1 MAKHHSHHKQLLSQ
15 AKHRLLH
22 INSNSCNSSRSMLWH
37 RPKLPCLG
45 KLAEHPAESSPH
57 RTIRPSPPASKALVM
72 AALLETQMVTKLDDN
87 SLHRLLVLALV
98 LVLFLRLARGIAHDK
113 APELTWLLLSSVFA
127 IMVTPEMSSEDLQRL
142 DKVLQGASI
151 QDMNAEPTD

>member
-1 MAKHHSHHKQLLSQ
+1 
-15 AKHRLLH
+15 
-22 INSNSCNSSRSMLWH
+22 
-37 RPKLPCLG
+37 
-45 KLAEHPAESSPH
+45 
-57 RTIRPSPPASKALVM
+57 M